1 MIFLGEFVM
10 NETRLAQIG
19 IIVTEKSVVGIL
31 NGLLSVYG
39 EYIIG
44 RMGLPVKE
52 RGISVISLVVD
63 APADVINSLTGKLGS
78 LEGVAAKTLFA
89 KT

>member
-1 MIFLGEFVM
+1 M

-63 APADVINSLTGKLGS
+63 APADVINSLTGKRGS